1 MRKPYSFLLLL
12 FCLFLTR
19 TVAWAQD
26 DVTVSGVVQTETGE
40 ALPGATVFV
49 KGTFIGS
56 STDRE
61 GKFQLRADFSTPPV
75 VLSVSFVGYESR
87 EITLQQPDA
96 AVKVQLKVNSV
107 LTSEVIASASR
118 VEEGILQAPVTVE
131 KLNAQQVERITT
143 ADLQGGLSQY
153 KGIDVNSSSLLMNSI
168 STRGFNSAKS
178 ERLIQLTDYFD
189 TQSPSLNLNGGN
201 LTGLP
206 ELDVESVEIIHG
218 PASALYGANAFNGV
232 LLLNSKDP
240 FVSEGLNVRVR
251 GGERSYFDGQLRY
264 AQKLGEK
271 FAFKVVGSY
280 TTANDWLANNYSAT
294 SPLIERANNAAGS
307 PLGYNAVN
315 RYGDVGNTFSSTQAF
330 PGGVSPEL
338 VGKTVFMP
346 GFTESTLIA
355 DDKQTKAVKVHP
367 SISYLLTDNVKMTV
381 GYAYSRGT
389 ASYQSA
395 SRYRLRDFGINQ
407 LHGEIKGSKWFLRG
421 QSVQDFGGN
430 SYDLTFLGS
439 FIQTSPVAEGSSVRY
454 VDQYFGTYNAAYKGA
469 RAQGQTVE
477 QAHAFAQTQA
487 NNTQLDP
494 NSARFGDLRSRII
507 NDPRPGLGAKLSP
520 SSYLNEGNA
529 QYNFTIS
536 ETTSLIVGAA
546 YRKFRLGSNG
556 NFFSDDN
563 ERIQNHELGGYAQ
576 LTQTL
581 LGDRLKLA
589 LAGRVDDFK
598 NFSPAFS
605 PRASAVYSAG
615 ENKQH
620 NFRASFGRAFRSPT
634 QLDQYVRIDIGQVLL
649 LGNVGGGFQGY
660 TLAAANAQVIGA
672 AQSNP
677 AVLTQYEYT
686 AAPLKLER
694 LGTYEVGYKGT
705 FNDKIVVD
713 VNYFRSYYND
723 FIGAQRFVGNRDGS
737 RPTAQQL
744 GANAATLQTA
754 GAGNTRI
761 LQVWTNARQEVQTQ
775 GAALGMSYN
784 VIRPLTITANYS
796 LNLINEDKLPEGFQS
811 FFNTPKHKYNIGA
824 NGLVA
829 KHFNYSVNYRWA
841 QGHLYEM
848 PFAVGTLDD
857 YSAVDAYVGYVI
869 PKFFTT
875 IQVGGSNL
883 LDANNTQVY
892 GGPNIG
898 RLIFAGLLIDIK

>member
-1 MRKPYSFLLLL
+1 MRKSYCFLLILFSLL
-12 FCLFLTR
+12 LTGTR
-19 TVAWAQD
+19 AWAQD
-26 DVTVSGVVQTETGE
+26 DVTVSGVVKTETGE

-87 EITLQQPDA
+87 EITLQQPDR
-96 AVKVQLKVNSV
+96 AVQVQLKVNSV

-143 ADLQGGLSQY
+143 ADLQGGLAQY
-153 KGIDVNSSSLLMNSI
+153 KGIDVNSTSLLMNSI

-189 TQSPSLNLNGGN
+189 TQSPSLNLNAGN

-240 FVSEGLNVRVR
+240 FVSEGLSVRVR

-271 FAFKVVGSY
+271 FAFKIVGSY
-280 TTANDWLANNYSAT
+280 TTANDWLAENNGAT
-294 SPLIERANNAAGS
+294 STVVERRNNAEGS
-307 PLGYNAVN
+307 ALGYDAVN
-315 RYGDVGNTFSSTQAF
+315 RYGDVGGFTFTNDPTNPAYATTPPS
-330 PGGVSPEL
+330 L
-338 VGKTVFMP
+338 RGKTVFMP
-346 GFTESTLIA
+346 GFSEKELIA
-355 DDKQTKAVKVHP
+355 DDNKAKSLKIHP
-367 SISYLLTDNVKMTV
+367 TLSYLLTDNIKMTV
-381 GYAYSRGT
+381 GANYARGT
-389 ASYQSA
+389 ATYQSS
-395 SRYRLRDFGINQ
+395 SRYRLRDFGTNQ
-407 LHGEIKGSKWFLRG
+407 LHGEIKGTKWFLRG
-421 QSVQDFGGN
+421 QTVQDFGAN
-430 SYDLTFLGS
+430 SYDLSFLGG
-439 FIQTSPVAEGSSVRY
+439 FIQNSPVSPAGGVTYAQRFY
-454 VDQYFGTYNAAYKGA
+454 GTYLGA
-469 RAQGQTVE
+469 LQAGRTPE
-477 QAHAFAQTQA
+477 QAQA
-487 NNTQLDP
+487 AANATQLQTSDP
-494 NSARFGDLRSRII
+494 RFQELRSQII
-507 NDPRPGLGAKLSP
+507 SDATPGRGANLNP

-529 QYNFTIS
+529 QYNFSLAEGTD
-536 ETTSLIVGAA
+536 LIVGAA

-563 ERIQNHELGGYAQ
+563 ARIQNNELGGYAQ

-581 LGDRLKLA
+581 LDDRLKLA

-605 PRASAVYSAG
+605 PRASAVYSVG
-615 ENKQH
+615 EDKQH

-634 QLDQYVRIDIGQVLL
+634 QLDQYIRIDIGQVVL
-649 LGNVGGGFQGY
+649 LGNVDNGFQGFNI
-660 TLAAANAQVIGA
+660 TNLAPLDLAK
-672 AQSNP
+672 
-677 AVLTQYEYT
+677 
-686 AAPLKLER
+686 LKLER
-694 LGTYEVGYKGT
+694 LSTYEVGYKGT
-705 FNDKIVVD
+705 FRDKIVVD
-713 VNYFRSYYND
+713 VNYFQSYYND
-723 FIGAQRFVGNRDGS
+723 FIGAQRFIGNRDGS
-737 RPTAQQL
+737 RPTKEQL
-744 GANAATLQTA
+744 DAERARATQTPA
-754 GAGNTRI
+754 GTPYQDRNSQTRI
-761 LQVWTNARQEVQTQ
+761 LQVWTNANQEVQTQ
-775 GAALGMSYN
+775 GAALGVSYN

-796 LNLINEDKLPEGFQS
+796 LNVIKQDKLPEGFQT

-824 NGLVA
+824 NGLVSR
-829 KHFNYSVNYRWA
+829 HFNYSVNYRWA
-841 QGHLYEM
+841 EGHSYEM
-848 PFAVGTLDD
+848 PFAVGTLQD
-857 YSAVDAYVGYVI
+857 YSSVDAYVGYVI
-869 PKFFTT
+869 PKVFTT

-883 LDANNTQVY
+883 FGSNNTQVY

>member
-1 MRKPYSFLLLL
+1 MKQPYHFLLILFALL
-12 FCLFLTR
+12 LTGTSAR
-19 TVAWAQD
+19 AQD
-26 DVTVSGVVQTETGE
+26 DITVSGVVQTEAGE

-96 AVKVQLKVNSV
+96 AVKVQLKLNSV

-189 TQSPSLNLNGGN
+189 TQSPSLNVNAGN

-240 FVSEGLNVRVR
+240 FVSEGLSVRVR

-264 AQKLGEK
+264 AKKLGEK

-280 TTANDWLANNYSAT
+280 TMADDWLAANYSAT
-294 SPLIERANNAAGS
+294 NTVIERRNNAEGS
-307 PLGYNAVN
+307 TLGYDAVN
-315 RYGDVGNTFSSTQAF
+315 RYGDLGNTFTSTQPL
-330 PGGVSPEL
+330 PGGVSSEL
-338 VGKTVFMP
+338 VGKTVFLP

-355 DDKQTKAVKVHP
+355 DDNKAKAVKVHP
-367 SISYLLTDNVKMTV
+367 SLSYLLTDNVKMTV
-381 GYAYSRGT
+381 GYSYARGT

-421 QSVQDFGGN
+421 QSVQDFGGE

-454 VDQYFGTYNAAYKGA
+454 IDQYLGTYNAAYKGA
-469 RAQGQTVE
+469 RSQGQSME
-477 QAHAFAQTQA
+477 AAQAFAQAQA
-487 NNTQLDP
+487 NATQLDP
-494 NSARFGDLRSRII
+494 SSPRFNELRSRII

-529 QYNFTIS
+529 QYNFTLAPS
-536 ETTSLIVGAA
+536 TNLIVGAA

-563 ERIQNHELGGYAQ
+563 ARIQNDELGGYAQ
-576 LTQTL
+576 LTHTM

-589 LAGRVDDFK
+589 LAGRVDAFK
-598 NFSPAFS
+598 NFDAAFS

-615 ENKQH
+615 ANKEH

-634 QLDQYVRIDIGQVLL
+634 QLDQYVRIDVGQVLL

-660 TLAAANAQVIGA
+660 TLAAANGQVIGA

-677 AVLTQYEYT
+677 GILTQYEYT

-705 FNDKIVVD
+705 FKDKVVVD

-737 RPTAQQL
+737 RPSAQQL
-744 GANAATLQTA
+744 GASATTLQTP

-761 LQVWTNARQEVQTQ
+761 LQVWTNASQEVQTQ
-775 GAALGMSYN
+775 GAALGLSYN
-784 VIRPLTITANYS
+784 VTRPLTITANYS
-796 LNLINEDKLPEGFQS
+796 LNVINEDKLPEGFQT

-829 KHFNYSVNYRWA
+829 RHFNYSVNYRWA
-841 QGHLYEM
+841 QSHLYEM
-848 PFAVGTLDD
+848 PFAVGTLND
-857 YSAVDAYVGYVI
+857 YSSVDAYVGYVI
-869 PKFFTT
+869 PKVFTT

-883 LDANNTQVY
+883 FNANNTQVY

-898 RLIFAGLLIDIK
+898 RLLFAGLLIDIK

>member
-1 MRKPYSFLLLL
+1 MASPK
-12 FCLFLTR
+12 
-19 TVAWAQD
+19 AWAQD
-26 DVTVSGVVQTETGE
+26 DITVSGVVQTEAGE
-40 ALPGATVFV
+40 GLPGATVFV

-56 STDRE
+56 STDRD

-87 EITLQQPDA
+87 EVLLQQPDRA
-96 AVKVQLKVNSV
+96 LKVQLKVNSV

-189 TQSPSLNLNGGN
+189 TQSPSLNLNAGN

-240 FVSEGLNVRVR
+240 FVSEGLSVRVR

-280 TTANDWLANNYSAT
+280 TTANDWLASNYSAT
-294 SPLIERANNAAGS
+294 SPLIEQRNNAEGS
-307 PLGYNAVN
+307 TLGYNAVN
-315 RYGDVGNTFSSTQAF
+315 RYGDISNTYNSGQPF
-330 PGGVSPEL
+330 PGGVSTEL
-338 VGKTVFMP
+338 VGKTIFMP
-346 GFTESTLIA
+346 GFTEATLIA
-355 DDKQTKAVKVHP
+355 DDNKAKAVKVHP
-367 SISYLLTDNVKMTV
+367 SISYLVTDNVKMTV
-381 GYAYSRGT
+381 GYSYSRGT

-407 LHGEIKGSKWFLRG
+407 LHGEIKGNKWFLRG

-439 FIQTSPVAEGSSVRY
+439 FIQASPVAEGSPINY
-454 VDQYFGTYNAAYKGA
+454 GLQYFSKYNSAYKDA
-469 RAQGQTVE
+469 RAQGQTME
-477 QAHAFAQTQA
+477 QAQATAQVQA
-487 NNTQLDP
+487 NATQLDP
-494 NSARFGDLRSRII
+494 SSARFNELRSRII

-529 QYNFTIS
+529 QYNFTLA
-536 ETTSLIVGAA
+536 ENTSLIVGAA

-576 LTQTL
+576 LTHTL
-581 LGDRLKLA
+581 LDDRLKLA

-615 ENKQH
+615 DNKQH

-634 QLDQYVRIDIGQVLL
+634 QLDQYIRVDIGQVLL
-649 LGNVGGGFQGY
+649 LGNVGNGFQGY
-660 TLAAANAQVIGA
+660 TLAAASAQVIGA

-677 AVLTQYEYT
+677 AVLTQYEYSV
-686 AAPLKLER
+686 APLKLER
-694 LGTYEVGYKGT
+694 LSTFEVGYKGT
-705 FNDKIVVD
+705 FNEKMVVD

-754 GAGNTRI
+754 GGNTRI

-775 GAALGMSYN
+775 GAALGVSYN
-784 VIRPLTITANYS
+784 VTRPLTITANYS
-796 LNLINEDKLPEGFQS
+796 LNLIDKDKLPEGFQTY
-811 FFNTPKHKYNIGA
+811 FNTPKHKYNVGA
-824 NGLVA
+824 NGLVS

-848 PFAVGTLDD
+848 PFAVGTLQD

-869 PKFFTT
+869 PKAYTT
-875 IQVGGSNL
+875 IQMGGSNL
-883 LDANNTQVY
+883 FNATNTQVY

-898 RLIFAGLLIDIK
+898 RLLFAGLLIDIK

>member
-1 MRKPYSFLLLL
+1 MRKPYSFLLILL
-12 FCLFLTR
+12 CLLLAGGR
-19 TVAWAQD
+19 AWAQD

-56 STDRE
+56 STDRD

-87 EITLQQPDA
+87 EITLQQPDQ
-96 AVKVQLKVNSV
+96 AVKVQLKINSV

-189 TQSPSLNLNGGN
+189 TQSPSLNLNAGN
-201 LTGLP
+201 LTGLS

-240 FVSEGLNVRVR
+240 FVSEGLSVRVR

-264 AQKLGEK
+264 AKKLGEK
-271 FAFKVVGSY
+271 FAFKIVGSY
-280 TTANDWLANNYSAT
+280 TKANDWLAENYGANST
-294 SPLIERANNAAGS
+294 VIERANNAEGS
-307 PLGYNAVN
+307 PLGYDAVN
-315 RYGDVGNTFSSTQAF
+315 RYGDIGRFTFPSTA
-330 PGGVSPEL
+330 PEGVR
-338 VGKTVFMP
+338 GKTIFLP
-346 GFTESTLIA
+346 GYTEKELIGE
-355 DDKQTKAVKVHP
+355 DDQAKSLKVHP
-367 SISYLLTDNVKMTV
+367 TLSYLLTDNIKMTV
-381 GYAYSRGT
+381 GANYARGT
-389 ASYQSA
+389 ATYQSS
-395 SRYRLRDFGINQ
+395 SRYRLRDFGTNQ
-407 LHGEIKGSKWFLRG
+407 LHGEIKGANWFLRG
-421 QSVQDFGGN
+421 QTVQDFGAN
-430 SYDLTFLGS
+430 SYDLTFLGGY
-439 FIQTSPVAEGSSVRY
+439 IQGSKISPDGTGMSYAERY
-454 VDQYFGTYNAAYKGA
+454 YATYLSEFQKGKTLEQAQAAANATLLKPSDPRFQELRSNIISDPTPGKGA
-469 RAQGQTVE
+469 
-477 QAHAFAQTQA
+477 
-487 NNTQLDP
+487 QL
-494 NSARFGDLRSRII
+494 N
-507 NDPRPGLGAKLSP
+507 P

-529 QYNFTIS
+529 QYNFTLT
-536 ETTSLIVGAA
+536 EKTSLIVGGA

-563 ERIQNHELGGYAQ
+563 ERIQNYELGGYGQ
-576 LTQTL
+576 LSHTML
-581 LGDRLKLA
+581 NDRLKLA

-598 NFSPAFS
+598 NFKPAFS

-615 ENKQH
+615 ANKEH

-634 QLDQYVRIDIGQVLL
+634 QLDQYVRIDIGQVVL
-649 LGNVGGGFQGY
+649 LGNVGNGFQGVN
-660 TLAAANAQVIGA
+660 TT
-672 AQSNP
+672 
-677 AVLTQYEYT
+677 TQ
-686 AAPLKLER
+686 APVDIAKLKLER
-694 LGTYEVGYKGT
+694 LNTFEVGYKGT
-705 FNDKIVVD
+705 FQEKMVVD

-723 FIGAQRFVGNRDGS
+723 FIGAQRFIGNRDGS
-737 RPTAQQL
+737 RPTKEQL
-744 GANAATLQTA
+744 AA
-754 GAGNTRI
+754 GAPTQYREAASQTRV

-775 GAALGMSYN
+775 GAALGLSYN
-784 VIRPLTITANYS
+784 VSRPLTITANYS
-796 LNLINEDKLPEGFQS
+796 LNLLDESKLPEGFQA
-811 FFNTPKHKYNIGA
+811 FFNTPKHKYNVGA
-824 NGLVA
+824 NGLVSR
-829 KHFNYSVNYRWA
+829 HFNYSVNYRWA

-857 YSAVDAYVGYVI
+857 YSSVDAYVGYVI
-869 PKFFTT
+869 PKAFTT

-883 LDANNTQVY
+883 FNANNTQVY